1 MTFGFI
7 DWAIVLV
14 VLGGMIFSVWA
25 SRKLMRSVADFLA
38 AGRTAGRY
46 LVSISSGIAGLGA
59 ITIVGTMEM
68 NLVAGF
74 SMSWWGMTMGLIILI
89 ITVSGWVIYRF
100 RQTRSLTLAQFFE
113 ARYSRN
119 FRIFTGLIS
128 FISGLINFG
137 IFPAVGAR
145 FFIYFCGLPHVIHL
159 GSIPIST
166 FPLVMIILLSISL
179 YFVFSGGQIAVII
192 GDFFQG
198 VFVNIVFVILLFYV
212 FFTFDWGQIY
222 TALVSAPQEASL
234 INPFKTSHV
243 EDFNFWYFLI
253 GIIGVMYSAM
263 SWQGTQGYNASASS
277 AHEAKMAGV
286 LAGWRGFPQSLLFML
301 IPIVA
306 YTVLH
311 HPDYSEIAN
320 SVSNAVANL
329 DSEALQSQ
337 LRVPLVLTHILPRGL
352 LGAFAAVM
360 LAAFISTH
368 DSYLHSWGSILV
380 QDVIMPFRR
389 RPFSEKKHLL
399 ALRLSILFVAVFIFL
414 FSLLFKQSEYIFLFF
429 AITGAIFAGGSG
441 AVIIGGLYWKR
452 GTTVAAW
459 TAMLTGATV
468 AVTGIL
474 IHRIPAELF
483 EVSRDHLPLLGQKFW
498 AVFHWLYQTNG
509 QAYWALGMLG
519 SSLLYVSI
527 SMLSKRKP
535 FNLNKLLKRGKYAVA
550 GEMKVISKVPVKG
563 WRILGMGREFTRG
576 DKIIYILNYTWTG
589 AWTLVFIIGTIYNL
603 HHDVSDATWMQFWRI
618 FLVIHL
624 AMTVVSIVWFTTGGM
639 IDMKRMIKRLR
650 TMNRDVQDD
659 GFINK
664 KGVSDA

>member
-1 MTFGFI
+1 MGFGFL
-7 DWAIVLV
+7 DWAIVIII
-14 VLGGMIFSVWA
+14 LGLMIFSVWA
-25 SRKLMRSVADFLA
+25 SRHLMRSVADFLA

-59 ITIVGTMEM
+59 ISIVGTMEM

-74 SMSWWGMTMGLIILI
+74 SMSWWGMTMGLIVLI

-100 RQTRSLTLAQFFE
+100 RQTRSLTLAQYFE

-119 FRIFTGLIS
+119 FRIFTGLIA
-128 FISGLINFG
+128 FLSGLINFG

-145 FFIYFCGLPHVIHL
+145 FFIYFCGLPHTLQL
-159 GSIPIST
+159 GGLELST
-166 FPLVMIILLSISL
+166 FPLVMILLLSISL

-212 FFTFDWGQIY
+212 FFTFDWGQIHA
-222 TALVSAPQEASL
+222 ALASAPQEASL

-253 GIIGVMYSAM
+253 GIFGVLYSAM
-263 SWQGTQGYNASASS
+263 SWQGTQGYNASARS

-286 LAGWRGFPQSLLFML
+286 LAGWRGFPQTMLFL
-301 IPIVA
+301 FIPIVA

-311 HPDYSEIAN
+311 HPDFSAIAN
-320 SVSNAVANL
+320 NVTATISHL
-329 DSEALQSQ
+329 DSEAVQSQ
-337 LRVPLVLTHILPRGL
+337 LKVPLVLTHILPRGL

-368 DSYLHSWGSILV
+368 DSYLHSWGSILI
-380 QDVIMPFRR
+380 QDVVMPYRK
-389 RPFSEKKHLL
+389 RPFTQKQHLV
-399 ALRLSILFVAVFIFL
+399 ALRLAILFVAIFIFC

-452 GTTVAAW
+452 GTTGAAW
-459 TAMLTGATV
+459 AAMLTGSTI

-483 EVSRDHLPLLGQKFW
+483 EVSRDHLPLLGQQFW
-498 AVFHWLYQTNG
+498 ALLHWLYEING
-509 QAYWALGMLG
+509 QAYWALGMIG
-519 SSLLYVSI
+519 SSLLYIVI
-527 SMLSKRKP
+527 SLASRCAP
-535 FNLNKLLKRGKYAVA
+535 FNLDKLLKRGEYAVA
-550 GEMKVISKVPVKG
+550 GEMKVISKVPERG
-563 WRILGMGREFTRG
+563 WKLLGMGREFTRG
-576 DKIIYILNYTWTG
+576 DRFIYIINYIWTG
-589 AWTLVFIIGTIYNL
+589 GWTLVFIIGTIYNL
-603 HHDVSDATWMQFWRI
+603 HHDVADATWMQFWRI
-618 FLVIHL
+618 FLWIHL
-624 AMTVVSIVWFTTGGM
+624 AMTVISIAWFTTGGF
-639 IDMKRMIKRLR
+639 IDLRRMVRRLK
-650 TMNRDVQDD
+650 TMQRDEQDD
-659 GFINK
+659 GYITQ
-664 KGVSDA
+664 

>member
-1 MTFGFI
+1 MGFGYY

-14 VLGGMIFSVWA
+14 VLGLMIFSVWA
-25 SRKLMRSVADFLA
+25 SRHLMRSVADFLA

-74 SMSWWGMTMGLIILI
+74 SMSWWGMTMGLIVLI

-113 ARYSRN
+113 ARYSRS

-145 FFIYFCGLPHVIHL
+145 FFIYFCGLPQAIQI
-159 GSIPIST
+159 GGFSIST
-166 FPLVMIILLSISL
+166 FPVVMIVLLSISL

-212 FFTFDWGQIY
+212 FFSFDWSQIY

-243 EDFNFWYFLI
+243 EDFNFWYFFI
-253 GIIGVMYSAM
+253 GIVGVLYSAM
-263 SWQGTQGYNASASS
+263 SWQGTQGYNASATS

-286 LAGWRGFPQSLLFML
+286 LAGWRGFPQTLLFMF

-306 YTVLH
+306 YTVLN
-311 HPDYSEIAN
+311 HPDFSGIAAKVGA
-320 SVSNAVANL
+320 SLSNI

-380 QDVIMPFRR
+380 QDVIMPFRKR
-389 RPFSEKKHLL
+389 AFSSKAHLL
-399 ALRLSILFVAVFIFL
+399 ALRLAIGFVALFIFL

-452 GTTVAAW
+452 GTAAAAW
-459 TAMLTGATV
+459 TAMFTGSTI

-483 EVSRDHLPLLGQKFW
+483 TVTRDHLPLMGQQFW
-498 AVFHWLYQTNG
+498 TVLHWLFEING

-519 SSLLYVSI
+519 SSVLYVII
-527 SMLSKRKP
+527 SLLSRREP
-535 FNLNKLLKRGKYAVA
+535 FNLDRLLKRGDYAVA
-550 GEMKVISKVPVKG
+550 GEMKIVRQQPEKG
-563 WRILGMGREFTRG
+563 WRLLGMGREFTRG
-576 DKIIYILNYTWTG
+576 DKFIYLINYIWTG
-589 AWTLVFIIGTIYNL
+589 AWTIVFITGTIYNL
-603 HHDVSDATWMQFWRI
+603 HHDVTDETWMQFWRI

-624 AMTVVSIVWFTTGGM
+624 VMTVISIIWFTTGGF
-639 IDMKRMIKRLR
+639 IDLKRMIRRLQ
-650 TMNRDVQDD
+650 TMNRDHQDD
-659 GFINK
+659 GFIK
-664 KGVSDA
+664 QAGAGDV